1 MFLNLE
7 LSGNPT
13 LLCFPQ
19 VCFPPF
25 LATLPST
32 GFSQWLSNTTLTS
45 LYSHVWFHN
54 FPHGLLYLPLLDS
67 PSTDQGSGAEIPQ
80 ELILY

>member
-7 LSGNPT
+7 LSRNAT

-19 VCFPPF
+19 VRFPPF

-45 LYSHVWFHN
+45 LCSHDWFQD
-54 FPHGLLYLPLLDS
+54 FPHGLLHLPLLDC
-67 PSTDQGSGAEIPQ
+67 PAQIRDL
-80 ELILY
+80 ELRFLKS